1 MKRREFT
8 HALAAGMLAT
18 AAAPRTFAAAAVA
31 ASDGRDAKLARI
43 VRKIAPL
50 ANAAHPGENDMKAYL
65 LSYFKDET
73 HSIYFATSTDGYTF
87 TDVNGGAP
95 VLLGKDLAEQKGVR
109 DPHLMRGPDNAFYL
123 SMTDLHIYAQKEG
136 LRATEWERPREQYG
150 WGNNRSLILMKSYDL
165 INWTH
170 ALVRVPDLFA
180 AYQDIGA
187 AWAPQ
192 TIFDTERKKLM
203 VYFTVRHKGG
213 HNHMVYAYADNDFT
227 TLETTPKQLFTYPDK
242 DKSTIDGDIT
252 KVGDKYHLF
261 YVAHDTP
268 GGLRHAVSDRIN
280 QGYQYDPRKVDP
292 ETVACEAPMLW
303 RRIGSDRYILMYD
316 VFGANPNNM
325 GFSET
330 TDFVNY
336 KNLGRFNDP
345 GSAMKATN
353 FSGPKHASVT
363 HITAEELA
371 RLQSHFAP
379 KRT

>member
-1 MKRREFT
+1 MKRRTFT

-18 AAAPRTFAAAAVA
+18 AAAPRAFAAAAA
-31 ASDGRDAKLARI
+31 AEGKQAKLARI
-43 VRKIAPL
+43 VKKIAPL
-50 ANAAHPGENDMKAYL
+50 AGTATSGEKDMKAYL

-87 TDVNGGAP
+87 TDINGGAP
-95 VLLGKDLAEQKGVR
+95 VFLGKDLGEQKGVR

-123 SMTDLHIYAQKEG
+123 SMTDLHIYAQREG
-136 LRATEWERPREQYG
+136 LRSTEWERPREDYG
-150 WGNNRSLILMKSYDL
+150 WGNNRSMIFMKSYDL
-165 INWTH
+165 INWTY
-170 ALVRVPDLFA
+170 ALVRIPDLFPA
-180 AYQDIGA
+180 FRDIGA

-213 HNHMVYAYADNDFT
+213 HNYMAYAYADDAFT
-227 TLETTPKQLFTYPDK
+227 TLETTPERLFAYPNK

-252 KVGDKYHLF
+252 KVGDKFHLY

-268 GGLRHAVSDRIN
+268 GGLRHAVSDKIN

-316 VFGANPNNM
+316 VFGAKPNNM

-345 GSAMKATN
+345 GSPMKATN
-353 FSGPKHASVT
+353 FSGPKHGAVT
-363 HITAEELA
+363 HITAVELA
-371 RLQSHFAP
+371 RLKAYFAP
-379 KRT
+379 KGA